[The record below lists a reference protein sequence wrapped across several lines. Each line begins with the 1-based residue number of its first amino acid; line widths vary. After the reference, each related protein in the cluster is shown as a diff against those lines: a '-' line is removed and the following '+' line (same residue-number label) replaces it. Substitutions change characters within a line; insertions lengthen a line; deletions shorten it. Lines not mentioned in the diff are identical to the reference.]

1 MPLWG
6 QVALLCRSIAEH
18 GRKQTEAL
26 LTQARLEADKI
37 IQDARRQADHQYEE
51 ARLTGKS
58 QAVAEAGQRVDTAE
72 LEARRRVM
80 TFRRQI
86 LQEMTDALKDR
97 LNRFRSEP
105 AYGDFL
111 ISSAEEGINHLSGQ
125 HFILELDQTGMPKP
139 SENGLKKSAHAN
151 AVTIDLRHDDTLDGG
166 LRIITGDGK
175 MMFDNRF
182 SARLDRME
190 DDIRQEIWRSIGGTQ
205 TRPEKP

>member
-125 HFILELDQTGMPKP
+125 HFILELAKP
-139 SENGLKKSAHAN
+139 DAEAIGKRLEEMAHAN